1 MTVYFIPYIDLVP
14 YFKPAGLLFGKNAVK
29 LQSDNAAAYNLI
41 IKTLIAL

>member
-14 YFKPAGLLFGKNAVK
+14 YFKPASLLFGKNAVK
-29 LQSDNAAAYNLI
+29 LQSDNTVAYNLI